1 MTANT
6 GIESRATAQGLLT
19 AIILLS
25 VAQAAIGQFV
35 AHGVPLFLRAGGQ
48 PGHVI
53 GLVYLASIPF
63 ILNVLWAPVIDRFG
77 HRRLGHYRVW
87 MLFGQS
93 AALFAILGLSF
104 SDPAGEPL
112 MLIGFVVILMTVMA
126 TQDAALSG
134 LMVRGLAPRDRARG
148 ASFRTA
154 GAALAG
160 AVVGALVIYLL
171 ADLGWRAV
179 VQALSMFA
187 VAAIVMVWTL
197 KLDKGWRAP
206 PGPAPSFASQLS
218 LFKRPEARRLMV
230 VEIFTGLGLAM
241 TFGLKSIVLVDAG
254 FGVGDA
260 ALLSLVAGGFVGL
273 VTVLAVRPLV
283 DRFGGYTILAVVGVV
298 TALYCASYGL
308 LFRDGFGLWE
318 TSVYVLIANALTF
331 GAVPASRAILLGY
344 CAAEKA
350 ATDFSA
356 FNSVERV
363 FVLIFAGAGAAM
375 SDAVGFSGLLWIAGL
390 GSFVGAALAWRL
402 R

>member
-1 MTANT
+1 MTANR
-6 GIESRATAQGLLT
+6 GIEGRATAQGLLT

-35 AHGVPLFLRAGGQ
+35 AHGVPLFLRAAGQ

-77 HRRLGHYRVW
+77 HRRLGHYRAW

-104 SDPAGEPL
+104 SDPAREPL

-160 AVVGALVIYLL
+160 AAVGALVIYLL

-179 VQALSMFA
+179 VQALSVFA
-187 VAAIVMVWTL
+187 AAAIVMVWTL

-206 PGPAPSFASQLS
+206 GPAPSFLSQLS

-260 ALLSLVAGGFVGL
+260 ALLSLVAGGVVGL
-273 VTVLAVRPLV
+273 IAVLAVRPLV
-283 DRFGGYTILAVVGVV
+283 DRFGGYAVLAVVGAV

-318 TSVYVLIANALTF
+318 TGVYVLIANALTF

-375 SDAVGFSGLLWIAGL
+375 SDVVGFSGLLWIAGL
-390 GSFVGAALAWRL
+390 GSLAGAVLAWRL